1 MNDTV
6 SSNGISSNIYSLFC
20 RDSFFFFLQLCSTC
34 DIKRIITGH
43 AFLPEPPPTLLYT
56 SVFLSKPFRITAYI
70 HPFFSFCD
78 FFFFSF
84 FHCSIFEI
92 DEIEIVIV
100 TLLLISNKQLS
111 IINQI
116 SSDEL
121 LNCERVKKTL
131 RVKKKEEDPKIFKYF
146 SRRIS

>member
-43 AFLPEPPPTLLYT
+43 AFLLEPPPTLLYT
-56 SVFLSKPFRITAYI
+56 SVFLSKSFRITAYA

-78 FFFFSF
+78 FFFSF

>member
-43 AFLPEPPPTLLYT
+43 AFLLEPPPMLLYT
-56 SVFLSKPFRITAYI
+56 SVFLSKSFRITAYA

-78 FFFFSF
+78 FFFSF

-111 IINQI
+111 IINRFEWRI
-116 SSDEL
+116 MWTYKENSSSE
-121 LNCERVKKTL
+121 KK
-131 RVKKKEEDPKIFKYF
+131 RRRRSQNIRIF
-146 SRRIS
+146 STPHHS